1 MLFATEKSFIIYNAN
16 TKTSVNSNICP
27 KEKYTWKK
35 DKKTKRQKDKK
46 TKRPIKMHG
55 GNPTVIASLDELAH
69 PNEYTQIYVGV
80 GTKWHNFED
89 SFFISRSQ
97 LLPSFLHLF
106 TF

>member
-46 TKRPIKMHG
+46 TYKNAQQQSY
-55 GNPTVIASLDELAH
+55 GNC
-69 PNEYTQIYVGV
+69 
-80 GTKWHNFED
+80 KF
-89 SFFISRSQ
+89 R
-97 LLPSFLHLF
+97 
-106 TF
+106 